1 MENQT
6 KINLRNIDTWIRALY
21 MVLFGLLSIVSRI
34 IVFIVSFMQFA
45 VVAWSGK
52 PNRNLQSFGQ
62 GVSIWTCQAFL
73 FLTYNNDQKPFP
85 FSDWPEVELPTET
98 VVEQDPSASEV
109 DDIPTFVEKDDK
121 KPEV

>member
-6 KINLRNIDTWIRALY
+6 KINLRNIDNWIRALY
-21 MVLFGLLSIVSRI
+21 MVLFGLLSIASRI

-45 VVAWSGK
+45 V
-52 PNRNLQSFGQ
+52 QSFGQ

-85 FSDWPEVELPTET
+85 FSDWPEVELPKET
-98 VVEQDPSASEV
+98 IVEQDPSASEV